1 MAPAQPV
8 LQPIEVVP
16 PTPVAPP
23 RPVQQTPQPEQPS
36 VERKWKPIDFNAA
49 MQQRLAEEAGV
60 SRITV
65 WKVLN
70 DRPGVSEELRQLVRR
85 KAEELGYGV
94 PGVQPSRHGR
104 TFSVAVARPESSIF
118 WMNIIHHIAKELAKQ
133 GANMLYTY
141 MPTGYH
147 EGYAL
152 PAPLTQAEVDGFLVL
167 NVYDRRLLEMLAA
180 TSLPKVFLDTVPTL
194 HPRDLHGDLVILEGQ
209 NRIHEITSRLL
220 STGRTRLG
228 FIGDVNYAQTN
239 LDRYRGFLDAHT
251 EAGIAPDPAWSLTEP
266 LRLRDHYEQISEF
279 LARLPRLPDAF
290 VCASDFIASFVH
302 RYLEES
308 GRQLPEAFVLTGFD
322 NSAEYPG
329 VAEKITSVNVETS
342 SLGKL
347 LARKLMFRADYPSAP
362 TEVSYVDTQVVY
374 RKPLK

>member
-1 MAPAQPV
+1 MSKV
-8 LQPIEVVP
+8 
-16 PTPVAPP
+16 T
-23 RPVQQTPQPEQPS
+23 
-36 VERKWKPIDFNAA
+36 
-49 MQQRLAEEAGV
+49 MQRLAEEAGV

-152 PAPLTQAEVDGFLVL
+152 PAPLTQAGVDGFLVL

-308 GRQLPEAFVLTGFD
+308 GRQPPEAFVLTGFD

>member
-1 MAPAQPV
+1 MSKV
-8 LQPIEVVP
+8 
-16 PTPVAPP
+16 T
-23 RPVQQTPQPEQPS
+23 
-36 VERKWKPIDFNAA
+36 
-49 MQQRLAEEAGV
+49 MQRLAEEAGV

-152 PAPLTQAEVDGFLVL
+152 PAPLTQAGVDGFLVL
-167 NVYDRRLLEMLAA
+167 NVYDRHLLEMLAA
-180 TSLPKVFLDTVPTL
+180 IPLPKVFLDTVPTL

-279 LARLPRLPDAF
+279 LARLPQLPDAF
-290 VCASDFIASFVH
+290 VCASDFIACFVH
-302 RYLEES
+302 RYLEET

>member
-1 MAPAQPV
+1 MSKV
-8 LQPIEVVP
+8 
-16 PTPVAPP
+16 T
-23 RPVQQTPQPEQPS
+23 
-36 VERKWKPIDFNAA
+36 
-49 MQQRLAEEAGV
+49 MQRLAEEAGV

-152 PAPLTQAEVDGFLVL
+152 PAPLTQAGVDGFLVL
-167 NVYDRRLLEMLAA
+167 NVYDRHLLEMLAA

-239 LDRYRGFLDAHT
+239 LDRYRGFLDA
-251 EAGIAPDPAWSLTEP
+251 AARC
-266 LRLRDHYEQISEF
+266 LRMCQ
-279 LARLPRLPDAF
+279 
-290 VCASDFIASFVH
+290 
-302 RYLEES
+302 
-308 GRQLPEAFVLTGFD
+308 
-322 NSAEYPG
+322 
-329 VAEKITSVNVETS
+329 
-342 SLGKL
+342 
-347 LARKLMFRADYPSAP
+347 
-362 TEVSYVDTQVVY
+362 
-374 RKPLK
+374 